1 LAAGA
6 PAIRRWGT
14 VVMAATIWALRWCAV
29 WVNALIRAASG
40 RLRQ

>member
-14 VVMAATIWALRWCAV
+14 VVLAATIWALRWCAV

-40 RLRQ
+40 TLRQ